1 MDPDNHSI
9 PCEGT
14 SATHLCDLIETFPY
28 RRLVTRCA
36 GPADQLMHCR
46 CHARHAPEGLVEG
59 RKLLYVKRIKPGC
72 EEQWLALNS
81 DRDPNIPDEVQCVN
95 M

>member
-1 MDPDNHSI
+1 M
-9 PCEGT
+9 
-14 SATHLCDLIETFPY
+14 ATHLCDLIETFTD

-36 GPADQLMHCR
+36 RLDDQLMHCQ

-59 RKLLYVKRIKPGC
+59 GKLLHVKRIKPGC
-72 EEQWLALNS
+72 EEQRLALNS
-81 DRDPNIPDEVQCVN
+81 DRDPNIPDEVQGVN